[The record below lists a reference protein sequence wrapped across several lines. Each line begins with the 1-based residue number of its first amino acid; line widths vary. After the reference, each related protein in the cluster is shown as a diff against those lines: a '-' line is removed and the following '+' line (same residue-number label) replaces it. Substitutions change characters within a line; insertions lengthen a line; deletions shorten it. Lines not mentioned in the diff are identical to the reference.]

1 MSECKRVRDLLALRP
16 TDWSDSE
23 GRQVEVHLR
32 SCVEC
37 RAVAQAYAE
46 QDQRIQA
53 APRVGLTLAQ
63 REQLFSRIR
72 RAEKWRARRTR
83 AAAALGTV
91 AAIVALVALLWG
103 LGLLFHHVDQP
114 TVSLPGP
121 GVADL
126 LRQPRAQ
133 GEAIEVDAYFSGAQP
148 VAMFG
153 FPRPPD
159 DDQVYCPT
167 FFAWQVVLTDQ
178 PFSPAVYLLSSTWG
192 NVLPDDAPWLAATT
206 PEAMQPGQIVLPQLP
221 YHARFRGHLGDPA
234 LAHCPNADR
243 IFVVEEVVAVYA
255 EQPPATAGG
264 ALQVPKDYAN
274 WPRYHDT
281 ALGYSLPYPPDWTVE
296 LPGPDLVV
304 AVDLRAPQWPD
315 YPVMVRV
322 HAGEMLYDQY
332 DPASIP
338 PLLQGQAFGV
348 FEQGWAF
355 DGRIE
360 GQHLAGFQVDRPATA
375 GEGEGSVSVLFSAN
389 GYTYEL
395 ALRFAMGFDAPQQ
408 LLAIYSAMVEGFR
421 LDRIPGPTPTPPVKQ
436 TLGPGPFLSQD
447 EALARLRESQSQDL
461 DLLDAELLSE
471 LGARRLADACGTF
484 ESHPDGVWVLLVRG
498 SFEGMRRDVRFFVE
512 ASSGEVL
519 CGEELMPA
527 PGPTAAT
534 PDASGSAT
542 ASASTLDALIS
553 HLAVELEQNEG
564 NTFAGLWIQQ
574 EPAYRIVVAF
584 TRDGE
589 ETIRPYV
596 AGTPLDGLIEVRT
609 ATATLAELE
618 AAQQEVHRLLDGLGL
633 SVASGINVQENR
645 VELYVTDRPLF
656 EATLQEAHV
665 VLPEQVVVVTVYEP
679 LGENPPFALT
689 PEPTLHFPRL
699 RMRSA
704 TFMEALLEGTLVL
717 RDGCLRIRDGD
728 GDDGYLI
735 IWQVDYYVN
744 NSAGT
749 IEILDKS
756 GQVVARVGEVIRMGG
771 GEVPMTDG
779 LQQQLR
785 EPLPGEC
792 QGPYW
797 LMGELVTGE

>member
-16 TDWSDSE
+16 TDRSDGE

-46 QDQRIQA
+46 QDRGIQA

-63 REQLFSRIR
+63 REQLFSRIQ

-126 LRQPRAQ
+126 LRQPPVP
-133 GEAIEVDAYFSGAQP
+133 GETVEMDAYFSGAGP
-148 VAMFG
+148 VFMSGGPPPLDDEAM
-153 FPRPPD
+153 
-159 DDQVYCPT
+159 YCPT
-167 FFAWQVVLTDQ
+167 YSAWQVALTDR
-178 PFSPAVYLLSSTWG
+178 PFPATLHLLSSTWG
-192 NVLPDDAPWLAATT
+192 NVLPGDAPWLAATT
-206 PEAMQPGQIVLPQLP
+206 PEAVQPGQIVLPQLP

-243 IFVVEEVVAVYA
+243 IFVVEEVVEVYA
-255 EQPPATAGG
+255 EQPPEITAG
-264 ALQVPKDYAN
+264 ALQVLEDYAG
-274 WPRYHDT
+274 WPLYHDVE
-281 ALGYSLPYPPDWTVE
+281 LGYSLPYPPDWTVE
-296 LPGPDLVV
+296 LPGSDLVA

-322 HAGEMLYDQY
+322 RASETLYDQY
-332 DPASIP
+332 DPASLP
-338 PLLQGQAFGV
+338 LLLQGQAFGV

-360 GQHLAGFQVDRPATA
+360 GQHLAGFQVDRPSTA

-395 ALRFAMGFDAPQQ
+395 MLRFPMGFDAPQQ
-408 LLAIYSAMVEGFR
+408 LLTIYSAMVEGFR
-421 LDRIPGPTPTPPVKQ
+421 LDRAPGPTPTSPVKQ
-436 TLGPGPFLSQD
+436 TLGPGPFLNQD
-447 EALARLRESQSQDL
+447 EALARLRESQGQDFE
-461 DLLDAELLSE
+461 LLDAELVSE
-471 LGARRLADACGTF
+471 LGARRLADACSTF

-498 SFEGMRRDVRFFVE
+498 SFEGMTRDVRFFVD

-519 CGEELMPA
+519 CGEELTPA
-527 PGPTAAT
+527 PGPTVAT
-534 PDASGSAT
+534 PDASGDDT
-542 ASASTLDALIS
+542 ASVPTLDALIS
-553 HLAVELEQNEG
+553 HLAVELEQNES
-564 NTFAGLWIQQ
+564 NSFAGLWIQQ
-574 EPAYRIVVAF
+574 EPAHRVVVAF
-584 TRDGE
+584 TQDGE

-596 AGTPLDGLIEVRT
+596 AGTPLDGLIEVRA

-618 AAQQEVHRLLDGLGL
+618 AAQQEMHRLLDRLGL
-633 SVASGINVQENR
+633 SVASGIHVQENR

-656 EATLQEAHV
+656 EATLREANV
-665 VLPEQVVVVTVYEP
+665 VLPEPVVAVTIYEP
-679 LGENPPFALT
+679 LGENPPFPLT
-689 PEPTLHFPRL
+689 PEPTLHFPQL

-704 TFMEALLEGTLVL
+704 AFMEALLEGTLVL
-717 RDGCLRIRDGD
+717 QDGCLRVRDDDGD
-728 GDDGYLI
+728 EGYLI

-744 NSAGT
+744 SNAGT
-749 IEILDKS
+749 VEILDQN

-771 GEVPMTDG
+771 GEVQMTEE
-779 LQQQLR
+779 LRQQLR
-785 EPLPGEC
+785 EPLPDQC
-792 QGPYW
+792 PGPYW